1 MENTIYV
8 AEVAPKP
15 LDEITPL
22 GALLAVEKR
31 ETNLR
36 VKEIDL
42 SEREAHLS
50 KVKEQIIEL
59 AKSLVGD
66 DVIIVQRE
74 DFDNLLNT
82 VETAISNAE
91 DSGSAV
97 DDLQSEVYDLKRC
110 VDSVDNS
117 ADDAKNSLE
126 SSLADLES
134 ALEALKGLV

>member
-1 MENTIYV
+1 MENITYGT
-8 AEVAPKP
+8 EVATEVASKSHAE
-15 LDEITPL
+15 L
-22 GALLAVEKR
+22 ALEARYRSLTAQE
-31 ETNLR
+31 N
-36 VKEIDL
+36 DL
-42 SEREAHLS
+42 SEREAYLS
-50 KVKEQIIEL
+50 KVKAQIIEL

-110 VDSVDNS
+110 VDTVDTS